1 MSQHEGIGSAAG
13 SSTVQGIGVT
23 TVVAL
28 DAAQHHVTLEAC
40 EIRNGLNG
48 LELAGSDHTLDGVE
62 IHDCTGHGLKATCN
76 NSILKKIRS
85 YENDGSGI
93 VVAGN
98 GNTIDSPH
106 VHDNGEHGIVLGYG

>member
-28 DAAQHHVTLEAC
+28 DAAQHHVTLQAC
-40 EIRNGLNG
+40 EIRNGLDG

-62 IHDCTGHGLKATCN
+62 IHDCIGHGVLAICS
-76 NSILKKIRS
+76 NSLLRRIHS
-85 YENDGSGI
+85 HSNGQSGI
-93 VVAGN
+93 VVQGD
-98 GNTIDSPH
+98 GNTIDSPI
-106 VHDNGEHGIVLGYG
+106 VHGNGEHGILLE

>member
-1 MSQHEGIGSAAG
+1 MSQHEGIGAAAG

-76 NSILKKIRS
+76 NSQLKKIHS
-85 YENDGSGI
+85 HSNGQSGI
-93 VVAGN
+93 VVQGD
-98 GNTIDSPH
+98 GNTIDSPI
-106 VHDNGEHGIVLGYG
+106 VHGNGEHGILLE

>member
-1 MSQHEGIGSAAG
+1 MSQHEGIGSASG
-13 SSTVQGIGVT
+13 SSTVQGVGVT

-62 IHDCTGHGLKATCN
+62 IHDCTGHGVLATCS
-76 NSILKKIRS
+76 NSLLRRIHTHS
-85 YENDGSGI
+85 NGQSGI
-93 VVAGN
+93 AVQGD
-98 GNTIDSPH
+98 GNTIDSPI
-106 VHDNGEHGIVLGYG
+106 VHGNGEHGILLE